1 MSLNEIFENK
11 SESFRLLFFFFI
23 LFIFSVLGLLVGM
36 SVLSEDIILSEDQ
49 ILDQKIIF
57 QMKISQII
65 TSVFIF
71 IIPPIFFTFLEGSGT
86 LKRIGFINNFNRQI
100 ILLVLCMICLF
111 QPFISYTIQL
121 NTDLIMQ
128 LPESFHSIKNYII
141 IMEEQA
147 IKVTQAFLE
156 METLSDLIFN
166 LFLIALL
173 PAIGEEM
180 LFRGVIQQRLK
191 NIIGS
196 PHISILIT
204 SFLFSLIHM
213 QFFGFIPRFLLGAL
227 LGYLFYYSR
236 NLWMPVIAHFMNN
249 AIYVFLMYPFI
260 AEKLNFDI
268 TAEDIQDTSIS
279 TALFSLLAGLMLLY
293 LYKKILK
300 RSN

>member
-1 MSLNEIFENK
+1 
-11 SESFRLLFFFFI
+11 
-23 LFIFSVLGLLVGM
+23 
-36 SVLSEDIILSEDQ
+36 
-49 ILDQKIIF
+49 
-57 QMKISQII
+57 
-65 TSVFIF
+65 
-71 IIPPIFFTFLEGSGT
+71 
-86 LKRIGFINNFNRQI
+86 
-100 ILLVLCMICLF
+100 
-111 QPFISYTIQL
+111 
-121 NTDLIMQ
+121 MQ

-268 TAEDIQDTSIS
+268 TADDIQDTSIS